1 MTVLGIETAT
11 PVCGVALG
19 REDAVL
25 VERSLNV
32 GTHHAERLLPMI
44 RDALGE
50 AGMGLRDLD
59 GIAVSIGPGS
69 FTGLRIGLSTAKSL
83 CWSAGL
89 PLVAVS
95 TLEAMAAQFPHAGCP
110 VCPALDARK
119 KEVYAALYDTSS
131 GCARTLM
138 APAAVSPVPFVSSL
152 AGPTLFVG
160 DGARLY
166 RREVVAA
173 LGERAR
179 FAPPPLDRPSAASV
193 AALGLSRLGRGETED
208 LARVEP
214 VYLRKSE
221 AELKH
226 GG

>member
-1 MTVLGIETAT
+1 MIVLGLETAT

-19 REDAVL
+19 RGDSVL

-44 RDALGE
+44 RDALEE
-50 AGMGLRDLD
+50 AGMGLRDID

-89 PLVAVS
+89 PLVAVP
-95 TLEAMAAQFPHAGCP
+95 TLEAMAAQFPHAACP

-119 KEVYAALYDTSS
+119 KEVYAALYDMSS
-131 GCARTLM
+131 GGPRTLI
-138 APAAVSPVPFVSSL
+138 APAAVLPVPFVSSL
-152 AGPTLFVG
+152 TGPTLFVG

-166 RREVVAA
+166 RKEIVGI
-173 LGERAR
+173 LGEAAR
-179 FAPPPLDRPSAASV
+179 FAPPPLDRPSAAAV

-221 AELKH
+221 AELRH
-226 GG
+226 GR

>member
-1 MTVLGIETAT
+1 MILLGIETAT

-19 REDAVL
+19 REDAIL

-32 GTHHAERLLPMI
+32 GTHHVERLLPMV
-44 RDALGE
+44 RDALAE
-50 AGMGLRDLD
+50 AGLGLRDLD

-89 PLVAVS
+89 PLVAVP
-95 TLEAMAAQFPHAGCP
+95 TLEAMAAQFPYAACP

-131 GCARTLM
+131 GEPGVLT
-138 APAAVSPVPFVSSL
+138 APAAVLPVPFVASL
-152 AGPTLFVG
+152 AGPVLFVG

-166 RREVVAA
+166 RREIVAA
-173 LGERAR
+173 LGEAAR
-179 FAPPPLDRPSAASV
+179 FAPAPLDRASAAAV
-193 AALGLSRLGRGETED
+193 AALGLSRLARGETED
-208 LARVEP
+208 LAGVEP
-214 VYLRKSE
+214 IYLRKSE

>member
-19 REDAVL
+19 REGSIL
-25 VERSLNV
+25 VERSLNT
-32 GTHHAERLLPMI
+32 GTHHAERLLPMV
-44 RDALGE
+44 RDALDE
-50 AGMGLRDLD
+50 AGLELRDLD

-89 PLVAVS
+89 PLVAVP
-95 TLEAMAAQFPHAGCP
+95 TLDAMAAQFPYAACP

-131 GCARTLM
+131 GGLRTLI
-138 APAAVSPVPFVSSL
+138 APAAVSPVSFVASL
-152 AGPTLFVG
+152 TGPVLFVG

-166 RREVVAA
+166 RREIVAE
-173 LGERAR
+173 LGGAAR
-179 FAPPPLDRPSAASV
+179 FAPPPLDRPSAAAV
-193 AALGLSRLGRGETED
+193 AALGLFKLERGESED
-208 LARVEP
+208 LVRAEP

>member
-1 MTVLGIETAT
+1 MIVLGIETAT
-11 PVCGVALG
+11 PVCGVAIG
-19 REDAVL
+19 REDSVL

-89 PLVAVS
+89 PLVAVP
-95 TLEAMAAQFPHAGCP
+95 TLEAMAAQFPHAACP

-119 KEVYAALYDTSS
+119 KEIYAALYDTSS
-131 GCARTLM
+131 GSPRALI

-152 AGPTLFVG
+152 TGPTLFVG

-166 RREVVAA
+166 RREVVAV

-179 FAPPPLDRPSAASV
+179 FAPPPLDRPFAASV

-221 AELKH
+221 AELKR

>member
-1 MTVLGIETAT
+1 MIILGIETAT
-11 PVCGVALG
+11 PVCGVALA
-19 REDAVL
+19 REDVIL

-44 RDALGE
+44 RDALNDAE
-50 AGMGLRDLD
+50 MTLRDLN

-83 CWSAGL
+83 CWSARL
-89 PLVAVS
+89 PLLVVP
-95 TLEAMAAQFPHAGCP
+95 TLDAFAAQFPYAACA

-131 GCARTLM
+131 GEPRTLVG
-138 APAAVSPVPFVSSL
+138 PAAVPPIPFVASL
-152 AGPTLFVG
+152 TGPVLFTG

-166 RREVVAA
+166 RRDIVSA
-173 LGERAR
+173 LGDAAH
-179 FAPPPLDRPSAASV
+179 FAPPPLDHPSAAFV
-193 AALGLSRLGRGETED
+193 AALGLLKLERGETED
-208 LARVEP
+208 LVRAEP

-221 AELKH
+221 AELQH
-226 GG
+226 ER

>member
-1 MTVLGIETAT
+1 MIVLGIETAT

-19 REDAVL
+19 REDSTL

-44 RDALGE
+44 RDALDE
-50 AGMGLRDLD
+50 AGMALRDLN
-59 GIAVSIGPGS
+59 GIAASIGPGS

-83 CWSAGL
+83 CWAAGL

-95 TLEAMAAQFPHAGCP
+95 TLEAMAAQFPYAALP
-110 VCPALDARK
+110 ICPALDARK

-131 GCARTLM
+131 GEPRVVI
-138 APAAVSPVPFVSSL
+138 APAAVPPVGFVSSL

-166 RREVVAA
+166 RREIVAL
-173 LGERAR
+173 LGEAAR
-179 FAPPPLDRPSAASV
+179 FAPSPLDRPSAAAV

-208 LARVEP
+208 LARAEP